1 MFFLK
6 RLLAT
11 RMLRPAGSS
20 VSVAEATAASVRDC
34 MDGGDFYRAVPERAV
49 SLIVCLVGSPAM
61 RLSDTDAARAYA
73 SANPTWRRSHA
84 VKVLYASRE
93 LASKRECS
101 LECVQAIVGEMAHRE
116 TVLQARTAE
125 IAIPGRAL
133 QMCFATVFGHSSRT
147 EVFLL
152 DEPIPFA

>member
-6 RLLAT
+6 RLFAT
-11 RMLRPAGSS
+11 GMLRPAGSS
-20 VSVAEATAASVRDC
+20 ASVAEAPTTSLRDF
-34 MDGGDFYRAVPERAV
+34 MDGSDFCRAVPESAI

-73 SANPTWRRSHA
+73 GANPTWRRAHP
-84 VKVLYASRE
+84 VKLLYASRE
-93 LASKRECS
+93 LRSKRECS
-101 LECVQAIVGEMAHRE
+101 LECVQAIVGEMTHRE
-116 TVLQARTAE
+116 TVLQARTVQT
-125 IAIPGRAL
+125 AIPGRVL
-133 QMCFATVFGHSSRT
+133 QMCFATVFGHGNRT

>member
-11 RMLRPAGSS
+11 RMQRPAGSS
-20 VSVAEATAASVRDC
+20 ASVAGATATSLRDC
-34 MDGGDFYRAVPERAV
+34 MDGGDFCRAVPERAI
-49 SLIVCLVGSPAM
+49 SLIACLVGSPAT

-73 SANPTWRRSHA
+73 RANPTWRRSHP
-84 VKVLYASRE
+84 VKLLYASRE

-101 LECVQAIVGEMAHRE
+101 LECVQAIVREMTQRE
-116 TVLQARTAE
+116 TVLQARTVE
-125 IAIPGRAL
+125 IDTGRAL
-133 QMCFATVFGHSSRT
+133 QMCFATVFGHSTRT

-152 DEPIPFA
+152 DESIPFA